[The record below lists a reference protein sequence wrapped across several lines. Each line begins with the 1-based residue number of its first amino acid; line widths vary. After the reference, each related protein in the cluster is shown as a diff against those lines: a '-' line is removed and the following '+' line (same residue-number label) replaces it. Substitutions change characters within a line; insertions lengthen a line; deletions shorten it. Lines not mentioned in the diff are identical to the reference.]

1 MSVLSA
7 ILKNLPEGYSTV
19 RYNEQAYGMTVSR
32 FNGGKSMKV
41 YAEELGGK
49 DFISM
54 NYYFGTSEEYF
65 KPCEMP
71 KEKVVSFIQEMR
83 IQS

>member
-1 MSVLSA
+1 MKPFSNVVR
-7 ILKNLPEGYSTV
+7 KLPEGYSKV
-19 RYNEQAYGMTVSR
+19 LFRNKVYGMSVSR
-32 FNGGKSMKV
+32 FNDGNSIKI
-41 YAEELGGK
+41 YAEELGGN

>member
-1 MSVLSA
+1 MKPFSNVVR
-7 ILKNLPEGYSTV
+7 KLPEGYSKV
-19 RYNEQAYGMTVSR
+19 LFRNKVYGMSVSR
-32 FNGGKSMKV
+32 FNDGKSIKI
-41 YAEELGGK
+41 YAEELGGN